1 MPLRAHTVVTPRS
14 YNLDF
19 GLRDLSRLTGK
30 AERVSGSLSGGEQ
43 QMPAMARA
51 LMSAPRIPLIDQPS
65 VGLAPVLVKRTI
77 EEIKE
82 LD

>member
-1 MPLRAHTVVTPRS
+1 
-14 YNLDF
+14 
-19 GLRDLSRLTGK
+19 
-30 AERVSGSLSGGEQ
+30 
-43 QMPAMARA
+43 MPAMARA